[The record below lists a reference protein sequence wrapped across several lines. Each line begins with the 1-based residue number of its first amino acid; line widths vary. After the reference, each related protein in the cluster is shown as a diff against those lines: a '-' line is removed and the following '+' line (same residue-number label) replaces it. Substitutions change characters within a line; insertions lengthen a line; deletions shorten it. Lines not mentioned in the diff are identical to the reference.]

1 MSVLFFFAFS
11 STWFLRIYRESRTY
25 FLVTKRGLCL
35 VGIFLFC
42 LSVFLYF
49 LQLRGSVYSNYFLYR
64 KNFLYPYFFS
74 RYFYYRVEGICK
86 LDRNWDVDRK
96 LNPRL
101 SINHWSHRSQFPIAV
116 SSRTASS
123 RSVWWPRQDV
133 SALKSSST
141 PGTGSLSARGIRNHR
156 LVERLLS
163 SSVRTGI
170 CLRTRAREFDGLNF
184 VKTSYLRTNQA
195 LLDCSLPEVAALT
208 VFSRSQID
216 WISRFPIPT
225 IFSFSLDVDR
235 PVRFHNDSHVFDRSY
250 TPLYIRS
257 YYRKFPDSA
266 KRPKE
271 TRGNNYRV

>member
-1 MSVLFFFAFS
+1 MFDRNIPSLPLRVPLFSATARKLIFKLFPLSQVVL
-11 STWFLRIYRESRTY
+11 
-25 FLVTKRGLCL
+25 KK
-35 VGIFLFC
+35 LFIRC
-42 LSVFLYF
+42 CRLNINFI
-49 LQLRGSVYSNYFLYR
+49 R
-64 KNFLYPYFFS
+64 KNFLYPFLFDIFAIAW
-74 RYFYYRVEGICK
+74 RAG
-86 LDRNWDVDRK
+86 RK
-96 LNPRL
+96 MNPRL
-101 SINHWSHRSQFPIAV
+101 SINRCSHRSQFPIAV

-133 SALKSSST
+133 STLKSSST

-163 SSVRTGI
+163 SSVRTDI

-235 PVRFHNDSHVFDRSY
+235 PVRLHNDSHVFNRAY

-257 YYRKFPDSA
+257 
-266 KRPKE
+266 
-271 TRGNNYRV
+271 

>member
-1 MSVLFFFAFS
+1 MNHGLTFWLQNEVYAWSEYSFSAFPCFFIFCNYKEAYIQIISPIAKTFFIHIF
-11 STWFLRIYRESRTY
+11 FLD
-25 FLVTKRGLCL
+25 
-35 VGIFLFC
+35 IFTIAW
-42 LSVFLYF
+42 
-49 LQLRGSVYSNYFLYR
+49 
-64 KNFLYPYFFS
+64 KA
-74 RYFYYRVEGICK
+74 
-86 LDRNWDVDRK
+86 DRK

-101 SINHWSHRSQFPIAV
+101 SINRWSHRSQFPIAV

-123 RSVWWPRQDV
+123 WSVWWPRQDV

-225 IFSFSLDVDR
+225 IFSFSLDVER
-235 PVRFHNDSHVFDRSY
+235 LVRFHNDSRVFDRAY

-257 YYRKFPDSA
+257 YYRKFPDSV